1 MWNEVLENLV
11 VVKRS
16 GQRVDFN
23 ASKIA
28 IAIKKAFDAVYKE
41 PDEKNIYKV
50 FESVLKYINN
60 NYGDRKTINVE
71 DIQDAIEKHL
81 KDLGFIEVFEAFR
94 DYRQRRAASR
104 KVFNEKQQHKFL
116 KVAEAIE
123 NIDTS
128 LTPKQLLY
136 KFGKII
142 SSEYAK
148 SYILD
153 SKYVRAYEEG
163 NMYIHNLEAFPL
175 GYISYLNLQTK
186 IKNDDLDEFINGMVN
201 AQNEVSS
208 EIGVNNLDI
217 LLENHFLNNYRKGLK
232 QKIKCY
238 FEISGMYELVPF
250 NKIENIIDQINDIN
264 INSSYFGQYAN
275 NPIFKNILDYIIEDT
290 FELEKEFINTIIV
303 RIFNSLKICNNKYT
317 ISISSKNASILSIIK
332 ENIITYLSDN
342 GTLDNVHVV
351 FKITPDMED
360 SYLSRISN
368 LVINDKNISLSFP
381 KCSYN
386 KNSENDAEYFSNGI
400 RIFETLNDNEK
411 VSTGRMIATNT
422 SINIA
427 RLGLKYLNNKNNSNF
442 YQELD
447 QLLELA
453 KSEMLLD
460 FETLGDKN
468 KENYQVLFTGN
479 VLGDERLEPG
489 QKIRKIIKCGV
500 LNLGLVGLKE
510 CVLLFESDPEKQ
522 YEFLIKLLKYLNKKM
537 QEFSNDTKLYF
548 SIFEPSGP
556 KVRKHF
562 VGIDKSIYGTH
573 KEITDKPLY
582 DLINTAKFIKDD
594 KDLAKVQKLLSGGC
608 LITTKISHKTTT
620 KQVVEIIREKM
631 DNDIGFIKFEVSG

>member
-16 GQRVDFN
+16 GQRVEFN

-28 IAIKKAFDAVYKE
+28 IAIKKAFDAVYRE

-50 FESVLKYINN
+50 FESVLKYINS

-71 DIQDAIEKHL
+71 DIQDTIEKQL
-81 KDLGFIEVFEAFR
+81 NELNFKEVYEAFR
-94 DYRQRRAASR
+94 DYRQKRAASR
-104 KVFNEKQQHKFL
+104 KVFNEKQQHKFS

-128 LTPKQLLY
+128 LTPTQMVY

-153 SKYVRAYEEG
+153 SKFVRAYEEG

-175 GYISYLNLQTK
+175 GYISYLNLK
-186 IKNDDLDEFINGMVN
+186 LDIKNNDLDEFINNMVN

-208 EIGVNNLDI
+208 EIGINNIDT
-217 LLENHFLNNYRKGLK
+217 LLENYFLNYFKKVLK
-232 QKIKCY
+232 QKVKCY
-238 FEISGMYELVPF
+238 FEINGMYELIPF
-250 NKIENIIDQINDIN
+250 NKIENMIDQIDDIDIGVN
-264 INSSYFGQYAN
+264 YFEQFTNS
-275 NPIFKNILDYIIEDT
+275 PVFKNVIEYIIKDT
-290 FELEKEFINTIIV
+290 YESTKEFIKSIII
-303 RIFNSLKICNNKYT
+303 RIFNTLKICRNNYT
-317 ISISSKNASILSIIK
+317 ISVSNKLDSITACIK
-332 ENIITYLSDN
+332 ENIIEYLSN
-342 GTLDNVHVV
+342 NEPISNIHVV
-351 FKITPDMED
+351 FKINKKTDD
-360 SYLSRISN
+360 AYLTKISN
-368 LVINDKNISLSFP
+368 LILKQENVSLSFD
-381 KCSYN
+381 CSYN
-386 KNSENDAEYFSNGI
+386 KDSNNDAEYFSNGI

-411 VSTGRMIATNT
+411 ISTGRMISTNT

-453 KSEMLLD
+453 KNEMLLD

-468 KENYQVLFTGN
+468 KENYNVLFKGN
-479 VLGDERLEPG
+479 VYGDERLEPG
-489 QKIRKIIKCGV
+489 QKIRKIIKGGV
-500 LNLGLVGLKE
+500 LNVGLVGLKE
-510 CVLLFESDPEKQ
+510 CVLSFETDPDKQ
-522 YEFLIKLLKYLNKKM
+522 YALLIKILEHLNKKM
-537 QEFSNDTKLYF
+537 REFSNETKLFF
-548 SIFEPSGP
+548 SIFEPSSI

-562 VGIDKSIYGTH
+562 VGIDKSIYGIH
-573 KEITDKPLY
+573 KDITEKCAY
-582 DLINTAKFIKDD
+582 DLIHTAKFIKSD

-608 LITTKISHKTTT
+608 LIKVNITHKTTA
-620 KQVVEIIREKM
+620 KQVIELIRNKM
-631 DNDIGFIKFEVSG
+631 DNDVGFIKFEVTK